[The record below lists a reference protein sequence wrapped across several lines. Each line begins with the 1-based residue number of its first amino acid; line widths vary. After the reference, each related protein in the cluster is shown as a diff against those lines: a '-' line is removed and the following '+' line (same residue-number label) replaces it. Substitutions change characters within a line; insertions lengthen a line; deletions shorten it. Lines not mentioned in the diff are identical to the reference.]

1 MVRLADLIRNKPAG
15 AVLAS
20 HGKMPGGSPAPPVRA
35 AAGNVPAAAAPP
47 AGAARELADG
57 ARTLVDKTL
66 ATLRAGGRLDL
77 APLAQTASALVAS
90 LEVDDALLAIALDP
104 RPSGGDLARHMVNVA
119 IFALKIG
126 MSAGRPREE
135 LAAVALAGL
144 VHDVGLLA
152 LPATLAEKAGNLSS
166 EEIELLRQHPEKGAS
181 ILRAAGPEYHWLAT
195 LVAQEHEREDGSGYP
210 KGLRGDEIQALAKLL
225 GIADA
230 YESLTHP
237 RPFRRRVS
245 PLDAVKEIITSE
257 RRAFPDWAL
266 KALIRGL
273 STFPV
278 GSLVRLNS
286 KEIGRVVGTN
296 PAYPLRPVVEMVAGP
311 SGEPLTSQRVVDLSQ
326 NSLLHITDSY
336 AAEE

>member
-1 MVRLADLIRNKPAG
+1 
-15 AVLAS
+15 
-20 HGKMPGGSPAPPVRA
+20 
-35 AAGNVPAAAAPP
+35 VPAAPSPP
-47 AGAARELADG
+47 AGPARELADG
-57 ARTLVDKTL
+57 ARALVDKNL
-66 ATLRAGGRLDL
+66 AALRAGGRLDL
-77 APLAQTASALVAS
+77 ASLAQTAAALVAS
-90 LEVDDALLAIALDP
+90 LEEYDALMAIALDP
-104 RPSGGDLARHMVNVA
+104 HPTATELARHMLNVA
-119 IFALKIG
+119 TFAIKIG
-126 MSAGRPREE
+126 MSAGLPREQ
-135 LAAVALAGL
+135 LVQVGLAGL

-152 LPATLAEKAGNLSS
+152 LPAALAEKAEQLSP
-166 EEIELLRQHPEKGAS
+166 EEVESLKQHPEKGAS
-181 ILRAAGPEYHWLAT
+181 IVRAAGPEYPGLAT

-210 KGLRGDEIQALAKLL
+210 KGLRGDEIQALAKVL

-296 PAYPLRPVVEMVAGP
+296 PAYPLRPVVEIVAGA
-311 SGEPLTSQRVVDLSQ
+311 SGEPPASSRVVDLAQ
-326 NSLLHITDSY
+326 NSLLYIVEAYT
-336 AAEE
+336 AAP